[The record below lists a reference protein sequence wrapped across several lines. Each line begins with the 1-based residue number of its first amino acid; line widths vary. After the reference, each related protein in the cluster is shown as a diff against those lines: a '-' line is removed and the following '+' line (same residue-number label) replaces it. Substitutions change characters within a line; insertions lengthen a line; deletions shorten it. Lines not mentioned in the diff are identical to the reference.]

1 MTALSRIF
9 LRKVMLGI
17 GLLYPKNLKFVLV
30 ELELTKKWLVSNFT
44 ANEQILIILKPLLV

>member
-17 GLLYPKNLKFVLV
+17 GLLYPKNLKSVLV
-30 ELELTKKWLVSNFT
+30 ELGLTKKWLVSNFT